1 MMSDGILGE
10 RNSVMRGVAVEQ
22 MKLKHLNEFRR
33 QEMDRILSQRL
44 VQDEEQLRI
53 NQQVAR

>member
-1 MMSDGILGE
+1 MSDGILGE